1 MNTKPP
7 QCWDSDPNARGVRI
21 ELTPERSLVL
31 PHDQFAFSELTTD
44 GNEQR
49 LRLVFATH
57 EVLVRGTCLR
67 RIEAAIQRE
76 ELSLLTRLP
85 ENQKSLVGEGLPVVL
100 QISVSE
106 AGTSVAASAQHF
118 SPSERE

>member
-7 QCWDSDPNARGVRI
+7 ECWASDPNARGVKI
-21 ELTPERSLVL
+21 ELSLERSLVL
-31 PHDQFAFSELTTD
+31 PHDQFTFSELTSD
-44 GNEQR
+44 GKEQR

-67 RIEAAIQRE
+67 RIESAMQRE

-85 ENQKSLVGEGLPVVL
+85 EHQKSLVGEGHPVVL
-100 QISVSE
+100 QITVSE
-106 AGTSVAASAQHF
+106 AGAAAS
-118 SPSERE
+118 SVPV

>member
-1 MNTKPP
+1 M
-7 QCWDSDPNARGVRI
+7 
-21 ELTPERSLVL
+21 L
-31 PHDQFAFSELTTD
+31 PHDQFAFSELTSD
-44 GNEQR
+44 GREQR

-67 RIEAAIQRE
+67 RIESAMQRE

-85 ENQKSLVGEGLPVVL
+85 EHQKALVDEGHPVVL

-106 AGTSVAASAQHF
+106 ASSTTA
-118 SPSERE
+118 